1 MKNLFPSTI
10 IEWNKL
16 DSNIRCS
23 PSYKLFR
30 KRILDF
36 IRPHPNSI
44 FNAPNFLG
52 SAYRIRLSFGLIH
65 LREHKFRHI
74 FRDSLNLIC
83 NCVNAI
89 ESTNYY
95 LLHCSNFKNERQS
108 LLQNVRIVDPNFLSK
123 DTFTSLLLYGDNTLT
138 DNIDTFLL
146 NSVIEYITS
155 TKRFEDPLI
164 L

>member
-16 DSNIRCS
+16 DSNVRCS

-30 KRILDF
+30 KWILDF

-44 FNAPNFLG
+44 FNVPNFLG
-52 SAYRIRLSFGLIH
+52 STYRIRLSFGLSH
-65 LREHKFRHI
+65 LREHKFLHI
-74 FRDSLNLIC
+74 FRDSLNPIC
-83 NCVNAI
+83 NCGNAI
-89 ESTNYY
+89 EATKHYFSTARIWRMKGSLSCKMFE
-95 LLHCSNFKNERQS
+95 LLTQIPYPWTRMPSPTYS
-108 LLQNVRIVDPNFLSK
+108 
-123 DTFTSLLLYGDNTLT
+123 GDTLT
-138 DNIDTFLL
+138 DNTNTFLL

-155 TKRFEDPLI
+155 TKRLNNHLI